1 MCTSAGGK
9 ISPLRPL
16 TGTCLS
22 PPPRSV
28 PTIDK
33 VLGNVSGLRSA
44 QLKSLGNL
52 YRRRLAPGTVTTP
65 ELARNLSELS
75 HEIRREI
82 SLLIDRRG
90 RVLSVSVADAKAAE
104 LPNVRRGDERLSGFH
119 LLHTHPKGG
128 GLSKNDLSTLFLN
141 RLDAVAAIEVRGD
154 GLPGNVQL
162 AHLTP
167 PGTVGEEEDW
177 RLYPAISP
185 SEMEDF
191 DLAGQVRAL
200 EEEIARASRVREA
213 APDKERALLVQID
226 QGEMDA
232 EDRLNEL
239 AELARTAGAEVVY
252 KELVARKHLKAGTLV
267 GAGKLEELT
276 SRAYHL
282 DAQTLMFGQELGA
295 AQAREIE
302 AATGLKV
309 IDRTQL
315 ILDIF
320 ALHAQG
326 AESRLQVELAQL
338 RYMKPRLLG
347 AGARLSRIGASGG
360 SAAGGAI
367 GTRGPGETKLEL
379 DRRRIN
385 DRLAFLEAQLGEVA
399 VRRDERRKNRNRNDV
414 PVVSIVGYTN
424 AGKST
429 LLNAFT
435 HATDEPRR
443 VLAENKLFATLR
455 PTSRQGYLEGVGP
468 VIFTDTVG
476 FIRDLPVDLTRAFRA
491 TLEEIGDAD
500 LLLHVVD
507 ASAPDADARY
517 AAVRRILDD
526 LNLGEMPEVV
536 ALNKADRTDQNTLE
550 RETMRMGGVAVSA
563 ASGQGLP
570 WLRSVL
576 AGTLQRQA
584 VTEAEQADLARL
596 ERVRI
601 KAELERPSSN
611 LRLGAGQYPHD

>member
-1 MCTSAGGK
+1 M
-9 ISPLRPL
+9 
-16 TGTCLS
+16 
-22 PPPRSV
+22 
-28 PTIDK
+28 DK
-33 VLGNVSGLRSA
+33 VLGNTSGLRPA

-52 YRRRLAPGTVTTP
+52 YRRRLAPGSVTSP
-65 ELARNLSELS
+65 ELARNLAELSSEL
-75 HEIRREI
+75 RREI
-82 SLLIDRRG
+82 TLLIDRRG

-104 LPNVRRGDERLSGFH
+104 LPPIRRGEERLAGFH

-128 GLSKNDLSTLFLN
+128 PLSKGDLSTLFLN
-141 RLDAVAAIEVRGD
+141 RLDAVAAIEVRPD
-154 GLPGNVQL
+154 GLPGNVHL

-177 RLYPAISP
+177 RIYPPASP
-185 SEMEDF
+185 SEIEDF
-191 DLAGQVRAL
+191 DLGAQVRAL

-226 QGEMDA
+226 QGEFDA
-232 EDRLNEL
+232 EERLQEL
-239 AELARTAGAEVVY
+239 SELARTAGAEVVY

-282 DAQTLMFGQELGA
+282 DAQTLVFGQELGA

-302 AATGLKV
+302 AATGLKI

-326 AESRLQVELAQL
+326 VESRLQVELAQL

-385 DRLAFLEAQLGEVA
+385 DRLSFLEAQLRDVS
-399 VRRDERRKNRNRNDV
+399 VRREERRKTRSRNDV

-429 LLNAFT
+429 LLNSFT
-435 HATDEPRR
+435 HAAEEPRR

-455 PTSRQGYLEGVGP
+455 PTSRQGYLEGIGP
-468 VIFTDTVG
+468 VVFTDTVG
-476 FIRDLPVDLTRAFRA
+476 FIRDLPADLSRAFRS

-507 ASAPDADARY
+507 AASPGADARY
-517 AAVRRILDD
+517 DAVRRILSD
-526 LNLGEMPEVV
+526 LDLEEMPEVV
-536 ALNKADRTDQNTLE
+536 ALNKADAADLDTLE
-550 RETMRMGGVAVSA
+550 RERQRMNGVPISAVT
-563 ASGQGLP
+563 GRGLHA
-570 WLRSVL
+570 LRGVL
-576 AGTLQRQA
+576 AETLQQQA
-584 VTEAEQADLARL
+584 EAQAERVAATRL
-596 ERVRI
+596 EHARM
-601 KAELERPSSN
+601 KAELEPLSSTP
-611 LRLGAGQYPHD
+611 LLGGGQYPHD